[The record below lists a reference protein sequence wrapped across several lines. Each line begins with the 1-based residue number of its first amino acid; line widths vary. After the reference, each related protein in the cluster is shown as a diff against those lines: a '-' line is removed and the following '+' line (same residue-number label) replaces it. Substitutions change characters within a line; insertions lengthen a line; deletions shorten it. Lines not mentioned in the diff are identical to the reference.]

1 MGTKTIALDEKSY
14 NSLSSLKKKD
24 ESFSDLVKRL
34 TMPTK
39 PLASFS
45 GAWKDMPSKI
55 RADIKILVDE
65 SRNRDRERLKQLVK
79 KVTK

>member
-14 NSLSSLKKKD
+14 NSLSSLKKRD

-34 TMPTK
+34 TKPNK
-39 PLASFS
+39 PLASFA
-45 GAWKDMPSKI
+45 GAWKDMPSKMK
-55 RADIKILVDE
+55 ADIKSLVEE
-65 SRNRDRERLKQLVK
+65 SRNRDRQRLEQLVK